1 MRPIFVLAL
10 AALALASCN
19 RNIEPYVPGEQPR
32 QPDLSHIFPPGAEE
46 AERLGSMA
54 QGGGGPAAA
63 GGGGPAAPA
72 QGGDASADAA
82 PIRGDVALAPALAS
96 RAAPGAVLYVI
107 ARTADTG
114 PPLAVK
120 RIESPHFP
128 VAFSIGPGDR
138 MIRAFPFAGAI
149 KLSARLDGDGNAAS
163 RSPGDL
169 QGTAP
174 GTHAPGDDG
183 VEIVLDQVL

>member
-1 MRPIFVLAL
+1 MRSIAVLAC
-10 AALALASCN
+10 AAFALASCN

-32 QPDLSHIFPPGAEE
+32 QPDLSHIFPPGAEQ
-46 AERLGSMA
+46 AARLGPMA
-54 QGGGGPAAA
+54 QGGGPPAP
-63 GGGGPAAPA
+63 GGGE
-72 QGGDASADAA
+72 ASADAA
-82 PIRGDVALAPALAS
+82 PIRGSVALAPALAS
-96 RAAPGAVLYVI
+96 RVPPGAVLFVI
-107 ARTADTG
+107 ARTAASG

-128 VAFSIGPGDR
+128 VEFSLGPGDR
-138 MIRAFPFAGAI
+138 MIRALPFAGAI
-149 KLSARLDGDGNAAS
+149 ALSARLDGDGNAAS
-163 RSPGDL
+163 RNPGDL